1 MTTRRLLGWVAL
13 AALLG
18 AAAPVPASAQIGG
31 FIKRKLKEKIAQ
43 TVSGPDT
50 TAAPVAAAGSDE
62 AQGGVATPA
71 PRVKK
76 RAPGTAGPTFNEYN
90 LEITPGLLDRLEKLL
105 AAQEA
110 ARADVARRTARF
122 LPAKAHRDCVMQ
134 FMMKSPESPALM
146 AELRAAAQ
154 KSSPEERQRAM
165 EEHGR
170 RVQKATDAKCGPD
183 PIRAQDIRSAMQDS
197 ANKAVLAAAGFTP
210 LQYATVLER
219 LVPFCDAAA
228 AAGGGAPKLPAGV
241 YAPGEVSAIQP
252 RCGKLAPALK
262 KAASPWS

>member
-1 MTTRRLLGWVAL
+1 MTTRRLMGWVAL

-50 TAAPVAAAGSDE
+50 TAAPAAAAGTDE
-62 AQGGVATPA
+62 AQGGVANPV

-90 LEITPGLLDRLEKLL
+90 PEITPELLDRLEKLL
-105 AAQEA
+105 AAQQA

-122 LPAKAHRDCVMQ
+122 LPKKAYDDCVSQ
-134 FMMKSPESPALM
+134 LLMKSPESPALM

-165 EEHGR
+165 EEYGKHMQK
-170 RVQKATDAKCGPD
+170 VQEAKCGPN
-183 PIRAQDIRSAMQDS
+183 PIRAQDIRAAMQDS
-197 ANKAVLAAAGFTP
+197 ANKAVLAGAGFTP

-228 AAGGGAPKLPAGV
+228 SGGGAPKLPAGV
-241 YAPGEVSAIQP
+241 YAPGEVSAMQP